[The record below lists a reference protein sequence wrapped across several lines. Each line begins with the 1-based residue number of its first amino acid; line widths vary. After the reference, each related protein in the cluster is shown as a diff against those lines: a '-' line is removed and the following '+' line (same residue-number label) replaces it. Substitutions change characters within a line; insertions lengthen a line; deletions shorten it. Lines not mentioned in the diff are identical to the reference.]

1 MPQKQ
6 KLERLDKV
14 IAAQTKLSR
23 RDVQRLVGR
32 GQISVNGTP
41 VKKADLKIDPD
52 TDVVMVSG
60 KTLALKR
67 HVYIMLNKPRGVV
80 CATSAAAL
88 PTVLDL
94 VPDSLMRRG
103 LFPAGRLD
111 KDTEGFVLIT
121 DDGAFAHRILAP
133 KSHVPKTYTA
143 RLDAP
148 VTQQMIEAFAAGV
161 QLDGAV
167 CMPAEL
173 CVLDTPDTAR
183 VVIRQGMYHQ
193 IKRMFAACGA
203 HVLALRRDRIGGLSL
218 DIALGPGECRELS
231 AAEAARIALVDA

>member
-1 MPQKQ
+1 MAET
-6 KLERLDKV
+6 ERLDKV
-14 IAAQTKLSR
+14 VASRTALSR
-23 RDVQRLVGR
+23 REVRRLASH
-32 GQISVNGTP
+32 GQVTVNGLP
-41 VKKADLKIDPD
+41 ERSCERRVDPD
-52 TDVVMVSG
+52 TDEIAVAG
-60 KTLALKR
+60 RALEMGR
-67 HVYIMLNKPRGVV
+67 HAYLMLNKPRGVV
-80 CATSAAAL
+80 CATHDDKL

>member
-1 MPQKQ
+1 MPEKQ

-14 IAAQTKLSR
+14 VAAQTDLSR
-23 RDVQRLVGR
+23 RDVQRLAGR
-32 GQISVNGTP
+32 GLISVNGAP
-41 VKKADLKIDPD
+41 ARKADLKIDPD
-52 TDVVMVSG
+52 SDVVAVAG
-60 KTLALKR
+60 KMLTLKR
-67 HVYIMLNKPRGVV
+67 RIYIMLNKPRGVV
-80 CATSAAAL
+80 CATSDAAL

-94 VPDSLMRRG
+94 VPGSLMRRG

-148 VTQQMIEAFAAGV
+148 VTPEMIEAFAAGV
-161 QLDGAV
+161 RLDGVV

-173 CVLDTPDTAR
+173 CALDTPDTAR

-203 HVLALRRDRIGGLSL
+203 HVLALRRDRIGGLTL
-218 DIALGPGECRELS
+218 DPALGPGQCRELN
-231 AAEAARIALVDA
+231 AAEVARIASTDA

>member
-32 GQISVNGTP
+32 GQISVNGAP

-80 CATSAAAL
+80 CATSDAAL

-133 KSHVPKTYTA
+133 KTYTA
-143 RLDAP
+143 WLDAP

>member
-1 MPQKQ
+1 M
-6 KLERLDKV
+6 
-14 IAAQTKLSR
+14 
-23 RDVQRLVGR
+23 
-32 GQISVNGTP
+32 
-41 VKKADLKIDPD
+41 
-52 TDVVMVSG
+52 VMVSG

-80 CATSAAAL
+80 CATSDAAL